1 MDGDAAGAS
10 LFGGNGNDHAY
21 SVTTEEIAA
30 FKVRIKLAFTLFD
43 LSGNNVINKRDMG
56 TLIRYLG
63 YFPSE
68 QDMKQMVLPQLNE
81 LLKQNRSALNMNVN
95 LNEDLKVK
103 VNDADTESDA
113 KPKATKLK
121 EAPPQNENEIDFA
134 TFELI
139 MLAIMKQNLF
149 PSDDE
154 ETLLSAFKVI
164 QKHFKSKRRR
174 PNASSSGS
182 EQSEDEDDENDEDD
196 DDDEKKVLFK
206 NDIICAMQDFGDDFR
221 LDSRELDEFLSIA
234 IITTNKNNKKINQ
247 KAAKHKAK
255 DVDAQANEIIYYED
269 YVDELYFQLTN
280 HA

>member
-10 LFGGNGNDHAY
+10 LFDGNGNDHAY

-43 LSGNNVINKRDMG
+43 LSGNNVINKRDIG

-81 LLKQNRSALNMNVN
+81 LLKQNRSALNMNMN

-103 VNDADTESDA
+103 LNDAETESDA

-121 EAPPQNENEIDFA
+121 EAPPPQNENEIDFA

-164 QKHFKSKRRR
+164 QKHFKRRR

-182 EQSEDEDDENDEDD
+182 EQSEDEDEDD
-196 DDDEKKVLFK
+196 EEEDDEKKVLFK
-206 NDIICAMQDFGDDFR
+206 NDIISAMQEFGDEFR

-255 DVDAQANEIIYYED
+255 DVGAQANEIIYYED